1 MRHIMIDLSAS
12 SLRLSCPNLIFTIF
26 PNLKDQSSPTFHFR
40 AQDYILSRLFQKGS
54 WLPGVKVLESLCELT
69 H

>member
-1 MRHIMIDLSAS
+1 MRHIMIDLFAS
-12 SLRLSCPNLIFTIF
+12 SLGSAAPTLSLLFCPTSKINFFRLH
-26 PNLKDQSSPTFHFR
+26 FHP
-40 AQDYILSRLFQKGS
+40 QDYILSRPFQKGS